1 MENWRIPWIEE
12 IRGFDVKFWRSI
24 DLGVKNSEVLELS
37 VKYQN
42 LSQISHIVMFKIIKI
57 INTELFGSELG
68 MIVFVFFEIL
78 DSPKTRLVML
88 IWILKQGKQ
97 LC

>member
-42 LSQISHIVMFKIIKI
+42 LSLKCLIS
-57 INTELFGSELG
+57 LC
-68 MIVFVFFEIL
+68 
-78 DSPKTRLVML
+78 
-88 IWILKQGKQ
+88 LKLLK
-97 LC
+97 L